1 MSIYLDFS
9 GIDDGP
15 AAKAVLIGLAQVG
28 MLHARTVPA
37 IDSINKVAEI
47 EDWRE
52 PIAWGFLDKILVG
65 DIRTDAKWSR
75 GPESSLERLANAV
88 KEYQGETDVPAA

>member
-15 AAKAVLIGLAQVG
+15 AAKAILIGLAQVG

-37 IDSINKVAEI
+37 GYSINGVAEI

-52 PIAWGFLDKILVG
+52 PITWGFLDQILVG

-75 GPESSLERLANAV
+75 GAESSLEKLANAV
-88 KEYQGETDVPAA
+88 RDYQGEPDVPAA

>member
-1 MSIYLDFS
+1 MSLHLDFS

-37 IDSINKVAEI
+37 VDSVNKVAEI
-47 EDWRE
+47 EDWRD
-52 PIAWGFLDKILVG
+52 PIEWGFLDKILVG
-65 DIRTDAKWSR
+65 DIRTDAKWSK
-75 GPESSLERLANAV
+75 GPDYGLEKLAKAV
-88 KEYQGETDVPAA
+88 TEYQGEPDVPAA

>member
-15 AAKAVLIGLAQVG
+15 AAKAILIGLAQVG

-37 IDSINKVAEI
+37 VDSIRGVAEI

-52 PIAWGFLDKILVG
+52 QITWGFLDKILVG
-65 DIRTDAKWSR
+65 DIRTDAKWSK
-75 GPESSLERLANAV
+75 GPESSLEKLATMV

>member
-1 MSIYLDFS
+1 MPLHLDFS

-15 AAKAVLIGLAQVG
+15 AAKAILIGLAQVG

-37 IDSINKVAEI
+37 VDSISNVAKI

-52 PIAWGFLDKILVG
+52 PIVWGFLDKILVG

-75 GPESSLERLANAV
+75 GPDYGLEKLAKAV
-88 KEYQGETDVPAA
+88 AEYQGTPDVPAA